1 MFEAVGFVLFW
12 LIAIGL
18 AFAVL
23 VAAVWLIPV
32 ALLVVIVFALSHQ
45 ATPDPAPVL
54 TPLPTQERMYAP
66 VTMQEREAKAWCQAA
81 LEASPVAPHQMP
93 GAYRHCWTVRM
104 ARP

>member
-1 MFEAVGFVLFW
+1 MFEAVGFFLFCI
-12 LIAIGL
+12 IAIAL

-32 ALLVVIVFALSHQ
+32 ALLVIIVFALSHQ
-45 ATPDPAPVL
+45 TPQPTPAV
-54 TPLPTQERMYAP
+54 TPAPTQEPMYAP
-66 VTMQEREAKAWCQAA
+66 ITAQEREAKAWCQAA